1 MKLFEI
7 KGQTPRWLFA
17 KGDTQDAS
25 YLAEAAG
32 KNTHLE

>member
-7 KGQTPRWLFA
+7 KRQTPQWLFT